1 MFFSERTSSRRGRK
15 LPFVDCLLLPRDVIS
30 CDGIVLGI
38 RIKVN
43 CRNEGSEV
51 D

>member
-1 MFFSERTSSRRGRK
+1 MLFSQRPSSRRGRK

-30 CDGIVLGI
+30 CDGIVVGI
-38 RIKVN
+38 RVKGN

-51 D
+51 E